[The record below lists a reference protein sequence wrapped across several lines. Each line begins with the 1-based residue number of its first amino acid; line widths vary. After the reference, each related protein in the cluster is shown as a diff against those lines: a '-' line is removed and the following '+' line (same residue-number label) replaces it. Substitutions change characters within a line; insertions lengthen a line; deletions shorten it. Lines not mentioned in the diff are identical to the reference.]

1 MPGQAGGRR
10 PARRA
15 RAPVAEARA
24 LPHAERECG
33 ADREADLAC
42 RGPYG
47 SAHQRARFQRAR
59 GRRLPAARAGVRAR
73 SALHDQEVTSH
84 TRPGSLHEP
93 GRPSHE
99 WGGPLR
105 PFHHLYVHIPFCK
118 HKCGYCDFNAYAGM
132 DRLMPD
138 YVDALERELVFAR
151 ERYPFQ
157 ELDSVYLGGGTPSLL
172 QAQLMARLLA
182 FIRRTFN
189 VAPDAEVTLE
199 ANPASTDEAKV
210 AAWLE
215 GGVNRLSLGVQGFD
229 RRALAVL
236 ERKTDAAQ
244 AIKAFSLAR
253 KMGMSNISIDLI
265 YAVPFQSLET
275 WIETLRR
282 AIAMQPDHVS
292 TYCLSFE
299 EGTLLYRR
307 RAEGRVPEVET
318 DLQWDQLDAAC
329 DELEKA
335 GFRRYEVSSWAH
347 PGFESRHNQAY
358 WRCRPVYGAGAGAHS
373 YAADG
378 VNAWRWWNVARPR
391 DYIAAAPSPRADG
404 EELDARKAA
413 AESLMLGLRTVQGA
427 TAPSGF
433 DRELDRLQRD
443 GLVRR
448 VDGRVVPTRRGL
460 DLHNQI
466 ALAVL

>member
-1 MPGQAGGRR
+1 MGGGRT
-10 PARRA
+10 ARR
-15 RAPVAEARA
+15 RLR
-24 LPHAERECG
+24 
-33 ADREADLAC
+33 DLA
-42 RGPYG
+42 RPPEGAEPRDG
-47 SAHQRARFQRAR
+47 GRHQ
-59 GRRLPAARAGVRAR
+59 V
-73 SALHDQEVTSH
+73 VTDLQ
-84 TRPGSLHEP
+84 TFR
-93 GRPSHE
+93 
-99 WGGPLR
+99 
-105 PFHHLYVHIPFCK
+105 HLYVHVPFCK

-138 YVDALERELVFAR
+138 YVAALERELVFAR

-157 ELDSVYLGGGTPSLL
+157 ELDTVYLGGGTPSLL

-253 KMGMSNISIDLI
+253 KMGMANISIDLI

-275 WIETLRR
+275 WLETLRR
-282 AIAMQPDHVS
+282 AIALGPDHVS

-299 EGTLLYRR
+299 EGTLLHRR
-307 RAEGRVPEVET
+307 RAEGRLPEVET

-329 DELEKA
+329 RELEAA
-335 GFRRYEVSSWAH
+335 GFNRYEVSNWARAG
-347 PGFESRHNQAY
+347 GFESRHNQAY
-358 WRCRPVYGAGAGAHS
+358 
-373 YAADG
+373 
-378 VNAWRWWNVARPR
+378 
-391 DYIAAAPSPRADG
+391 
-404 EELDARKAA
+404 
-413 AESLMLGLRTVQGA
+413 
-427 TAPSGF
+427 
-433 DRELDRLQRD
+433 
-443 GLVRR
+443 
-448 VDGRVVPTRRGL
+448 
-460 DLHNQI
+460 
-466 ALAVL
+466 